1 MKTQVDG
8 KHQLAQCQPVRQHG
22 HREGRGPRGTAV
34 ATVPLLP
41 LQPGQAANTHKAP
54 WQQQP
59 TLMQRATEDGNSK
72 ASREKN

>member
-8 KHQLAQCQPVRQHG
+8 KHQLQQRQLVRQQG
-22 HREGRGPRGTAV
+22 HREGRGPGCTAV
-34 ATVPLLP
+34 AVAQLTP
-41 LQPGQAANTHKAP
+41 LQPGPGSKHTQAL

-59 TLMQRATEDGNSK
+59 TLLQQAIEDGKDK